1 MSEFTDYLED
11 ALLDHAFSEGV
22 RDYTASTGLY
32 VALTTSTISDDGTGM
47 TEPTLGGYA
56 RQPVTFGA
64 AASGTTSNSLQVDF
78 TASGAAYD
86 ATITGMAIMFQ
97 ITGGEMLCYDM
108 DMTDTTINDGDTL
121 RFAVGDI
128 DISLD

>member
-1 MSEFTDYLED
+1 MAEFTNYLED

-22 RDYTASTGLY
+22 RNYTASTTLH
-32 VALTTSTISDDGTGM
+32 VALTTSPIIDDGTGI
-47 TEPTLGGYA
+47 TEPATGGYA

-64 AASGTTSNSLQVDF
+64 SSGGTTSSSLQVDF
-78 TASGAAYD
+78 TAVGAGMG
-86 ATITGMAIMFQ
+86 TITGMAIMFQ
-97 ITGGEMLCYDM
+97 LSGGEMLCYDM
-108 DMTDTTINDGDTL
+108 DMTDTLINEGDTL

>member
-1 MSEFTDYLED
+1 MAEFTDYLEN
-11 ALLDHAFSEGV
+11 ALLDHAFGEGV
-22 RDYTASTGLY
+22 RDYTSPTNLY
-32 VALTTSTISDDGTGM
+32 VALTTSTISDDGTGI
-47 TEPTLGGYA
+47 TEPATGGYT

-64 AASGTTSNSLQVDF
+64 AASGTTSSSLQVDF
-78 TASGAAYD
+78 TASGAGFGL
-86 ATITGMAIMFQ
+86 ITGMAIYDAS
-97 ITGGEMLCYDM
+97 TSGNMLCYDM